1 MIGIDGFRA
10 VEAVW
15 DEVEEAEGSPLA
27 SGALRGACK
36 WRSIAPLA
44 SGALRGACKRRSIA
58 PLASG
63 AQ

>member
-1 MIGIDGFRA
+1 MIGVQELLWVTFERKWVRGSLIGIDGLRA

-27 SGALRGACK
+27 SGALRA
-36 WRSIAPLA
+36 
-44 SGALRGACKRRSIA
+44 
-58 PLASG
+58 LASG